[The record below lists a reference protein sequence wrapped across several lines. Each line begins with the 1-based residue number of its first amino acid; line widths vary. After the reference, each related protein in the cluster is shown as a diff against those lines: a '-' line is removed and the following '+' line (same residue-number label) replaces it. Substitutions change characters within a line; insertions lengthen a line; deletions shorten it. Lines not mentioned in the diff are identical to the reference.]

1 MKAIK
6 ILFLLVVIMLSRSL
20 VAISPAAYNF
30 PMKAI
35 IIRTVWMDQYDVEMQ
50 MAHMVLQVRMNN
62 HMKLFAFSRRWES
75 LDIYMQGTGCSVSA
89 YLLRMGYMSST
100 FLLYMSGGN
109 LA

>member
-1 MKAIK
+1 
-6 ILFLLVVIMLSRSL
+6 
-20 VAISPAAYNF
+20 
-30 PMKAI
+30 
-35 IIRTVWMDQYDVEMQ
+35 MDQYDVEMQ
-50 MAHMVLQVRMNN
+50 MVLKVRMNN

-75 LDIYMQGTGCSVSA
+75 LVIYMQGTGCSVSG

>member
-6 ILFLLVVIMLSRSL
+6 ILFLLVVIMLFRSL

-50 MAHMVLQVRMNN
+50 IADMVLKVKMNN
-62 HMKLFAFSRRWES
+62 HMKPFAFSRRWVFR
-75 LDIYMQGTGCSVSA
+75 DIYMQGTGCSVSG
-89 YLLRMGYMSST
+89 YLLRMGYISST
-100 FLLYMSGGN
+100 FLL
-109 LA
+109 